1 MSLAKKFMKKSRA
14 LLKWLKSP
22 ASKHL
27 DDEAKDKLIEVDD
40 FMLSIAKKIDE
51 VKAKQNKE

>member
-1 MSLAKKFMKKSRA
+1 
-14 LLKWLKSP
+14 
-22 ASKHL
+22 L

>member
-1 MSLAKKFMKKSRA
+1 MKKSRA